1 MSKRIWSIALAYVGV
16 MIGAG
21 VSSGQ
26 DLLQYFVSF
35 GAWGLI
41 GVIVLGVLH
50 VGFGRLMIALGS
62 YYRSDDH
69 SVVLAEISHPV
80 IYRILDIALI
90 ITCFI
95 FGFVMTAGAGANLNQ
110 QFGMPFWVGAFLCT
124 VLTIVVSFL
133 DFKKIIGVIG
143 VFTPVILVMIALIF
157 MTNVLGR
164 HWEFS
169 EMNRI
174 SQTIQ
179 SSFPSVWMS
188 VVNYFAVCVMS
199 AIAMAFVMGGSIFKI
214 NEAEKSGAWGGFMV
228 GVIFFI
234 TTLILFANSDKV
246 VKSDVPMLA
255 IAKEVNPIFATLYAL
270 VIFGLI
276 FNTVFSLYYALG
288 KRFAAGSEKRFKFF
302 VTAFSLSGF
311 VVSFM
316 GFRQLVAVMYP
327 IIGYMGLLM
336 LVVLVV
342 ANYRKKA
349 KIRKEKEIRN
359 HLLAIVEK
367 AYDPNQDLTP
377 QDKEKAKQL
386 RDASIIDNQTLREDS
401 HAHVRQEMG
410 IDEK

>member
-62 YYRSDDH
+62 YYQSDDH
-69 SVVLAEISHPV
+69 SVVLAEISHTV

-124 VLTIVVSFL
+124 ALTIVVSFL

-143 VFTPVILVMIALIF
+143 VFTPMILVMIAVIF

-164 HWEFS
+164 HWDFA

-179 SSFPSVWMS
+179 SPFSSVWMS

-228 GVIFFI
+228 SVIFFI

-255 IAKEVNPIFATLYAL
+255 IAKEVNPIFATLYAF

-311 VVSFM
+311 LVSFM

-342 ANYRKKA
+342 ASYRKKA

-367 AYDPNQDLTP
+367 AYDPDQDLTP
-377 QDKEKAKQL
+377 QDKEKAEQL

-401 HAHVRQEMG
+401 HAHVRQELG

>member
-62 YYRSDDH
+62 YYQSDDH

-124 VLTIVVSFL
+124 ALTIVVSFL

-143 VFTPVILVMIALIF
+143 VFTPMILVMIAVIF

-164 HWEFS
+164 HWDFA

-174 SQTIQ
+174 SQIIQ
-179 SSFPSVWMS
+179 SPFSSVWMS

-228 GVIFFI
+228 SVIFFI

-255 IAKEVNPIFATLYAL
+255 IAKEVNPIFATLYAF

-311 VVSFM
+311 LVSFM

-342 ANYRKKA
+342 ASYRKKA

-367 AYDPNQDLTP
+367 AYDPDQDLTP
-377 QDKEKAKQL
+377 QDKEKAEQL

-401 HAHVRQEMG
+401 HAHVRQELG

>member
-143 VFTPVILVMIALIF
+143 VFTPMILVMIALIF

-179 SSFPSVWMS
+179 SPFPSVWMS

-255 IAKEVNPIFATLYAL
+255 IAKEVNPVFATLYAF

-311 VVSFM
+311 LVSFM

-342 ANYRKKA
+342 ASYRKKA

-367 AYDPNQDLTP
+367 AYDPDQDLTP
-377 QDKEKAKQL
+377 QDKEKAEQL

-401 HAHVRQEMG
+401 HAHVRQELG